1 MTTASFPVLSAGTLA
16 ICRTYFRKDKRGHVA
31 DDCCKGCPLM
41 APCFAACGPTAE
53 NLAAHVNSINA
64 AADAVPSADGAA

>member
-1 MTTASFPVLSAGTLA
+1 VTPASLPVLSGATLA
-16 ICRTYFRKDKRGHVA
+16 ICRTYFRKDGRGRVA
-31 DDCCKGCPLM
+31 KDCCNGCPLM
-41 APCFAACGPTAE
+41 TPCFAACGPTAD